1 MTKTQTSEL
10 IRTLNAEAVKLRLEQ
25 NAMLDTD
32 PDMLETAAKS
42 QHAYINGQVNALRLA
57 IVQIQAAAVKK

>member
-1 MTKTQTSEL
+1 
-10 IRTLNAEAVKLRLEQ
+10 
-25 NAMLDTD
+25 MLDTD